1 MKKALLATTA
11 LVTMSG
17 AAYAQGVTLSGS
29 AEMGIAAGADGN
41 AMFHQDVDVAFKM
54 ESMTDAG
61 LTFGTAVDLDEN
73 AGGVGMDDA
82 GVAAY
87 VKGPFGNITLGD
99 TDGAFDWAM
108 SEVAGAGAIADNHT
122 GHAGYNGNSG
132 LDGHGNNDGQILRY
146 DNSFGGLG
154 FALSY
159 EQEDGVA
166 GTDEKPHVPNGDIIG
181 AGVTGGFGDVSLGVG
196 FQTHDNANIAG
207 ASISA
212 IFGDISGGLNYSRLS
227 NDAGADVTHIGV
239 GATYTMGA
247 TAVNVNFGQTDTG
260 GMEDTGF
267 GVAAQHDL
275 GGGAKIQ
282 FGYGN
287 SQNADDST
295 EDTWSL
301 GLAMGF

>member
-1 MKKALLATTA
+1 MKCTFLASMA
-11 LVTMSG
+11 LVAMSG

-29 AEMGIAAGADGN
+29 AEMGIADGGAGD
-41 AMFHQDVDVAFKM
+41 AMFHQDVDVSFKM

-73 AGGVGMDDA
+73 AGAVGGDDA

-87 VKGPFGNITLGD
+87 VKGAFGNVTLGD
-99 TDGAFDWAM
+99 TDGGFDWAM
-108 SEVAGAGAIADNHT
+108 AEVGGAGAIADNHT

-132 LDGHGNNDGQILRY
+132 LDGHMDNDGQILRY

-154 FALSY
+154 VALSF
-159 EQEDGVA
+159 EQEDG
-166 GTDEKPHVPNGDIIG
+166 GMNGDIIG
-181 AGVTGGFGDVSLGVG
+181 AGVTGGFGDISLGVG
-196 FQTHDNANIAG
+196 FQTHDTANIAG

-212 IFGDISGGLNYSRLS
+212 TFGDISGGLNYSRLS
-227 NDAGADVTHIGV
+227 SDAAADVTHLGV
-239 GATYTMGA
+239 GATYTMGD
-247 TAVNVNFGQTDTG
+247 TSVNVNFGQHDNG
-260 GMEDTGF
+260 SAENNTGF
-267 GVAAQHDL
+267 GVAAQYDL

-287 SQNADDST
+287 SEYGYASGDNAAGSSK
-295 EDTWSL
+295 DTWSL

>member
-1 MKKALLATTA
+1 
-11 LVTMSG
+11 MSG
-17 AAYAQGVTLSGS
+17 AAYAQGVSLSGS
-29 AEMGIAAGADGN
+29 AEMGIADGGSGD
-41 AMFHQDVDVAFKM
+41 AMFHQDVDVSFKM

-73 AGGVGMDDA
+73 AGGVGADDA

-87 VKGPFGNITLGD
+87 VKGPFGNVTLGD

-108 SEVAGAGAIADNHT
+108 SEVGGAGAIADNHT
-122 GHAGYNGNSG
+122 GHAGYNGNGG
-132 LDGHGNNDGQILRY
+132 LKGDGNNDGQVLRY

-154 FALSY
+154 VALSF

-166 GTDEKPHVPNGDIIG
+166 GTDDDPHVPNGDIIG

-196 FQTHDNANIAG
+196 FQTHDTANIAG

-212 IFGDISGGLNYSRLS
+212 SFGDISGGLNYSRRS
-227 NDAGADVTHIGV
+227 NDAAPDVTHIGV
-239 GATYTMGA
+239 GATYSVGA
-247 TAVNVNFGQTDTG
+247 TEVNVNFGQHDNG
-260 GMEDTGF
+260 SADNNTGF
-267 GVAAQHDL
+267 GVAATYDL
-275 GGGAKIQ
+275 GGGASIQ

-287 SQNADDST
+287 SQYGYGDKAGTD